1 MKNSFA
7 FDVFGR
13 SLFGRAVVVVGA
25 VMMAMLLR
33 DPALAEDYLVGPQDK
48 LRIEVVEWRATTA
61 SIFEW
66 SPLSGVFTVSTSGN
80 LSMPILGNIAVGGK
94 TVEQI
99 ADEVSEKLQ
108 KSVGLQQRPSASVE
122 VAEYRPFFVG
132 GLVARPGKYDYFPG
146 LTVLQAL
153 SMAGGYARTTDR
165 DMMGLQQD
173 VLSKRGSLQELESE
187 RIALLARS
195 ARLDAVLQGASEFS
209 FPQELKEIADQPGGL
224 HILEDEKKIFQ
235 QTRNAIEAEKQ
246 ALERSKDFAAEQ
258 MDVLKSKATA
268 LQKQADLADQQLGA
282 ISTLVSK
289 GLSATNRQFGAE
301 QFVSELQNRQLDVSM
316 ALIST
321 QQTVSQA
328 EFRIDDV
335 DAGYR
340 LEARKQQ
347 VDVRDRLTAI
357 EEKLRTV
364 RAQIGTIELYAPQA
378 AALAEL
384 DADEPLVTIIIR
396 NKDGELTRLDV
407 DELAEVLP
415 GDVVQVEQ
423 ASN

>member
-1 MKNSFA
+1 MKSFFA
-7 FDVFGR
+7 FDGLVR
-13 SLFGRAVVVVGA
+13 TLRAR
-25 VMMAMLLR
+25 AMLVLGSLILGLLLPVSAMA
-33 DPALAEDYLVGPQDK
+33 DDYLVGPQDK
-48 LRIEVVEWRATTA
+48 LKIEVVEWRATTA

-66 SPLSGVFTVSTSGN
+66 SPLTGEFTVSTSGN
-80 LSMPILGNIAVGGK
+80 LSMPILGNLAVSGK

-108 KSVGLQQRPSASVE
+108 KAVGLQQRPSASVE

-173 VLSKRGSLQELESE
+173 VLSRRGSLHELESE
-187 RIALLARS
+187 RLSLIARN

-209 FPQELKEIADQPGGL
+209 FPQELQKIADQPDIQK
-224 HILEDEKKIFQ
+224 ILNDEKKIFQ
-235 QTRNAIEAEKQ
+235 QTRSAIEAEKQ
-246 ALERSKDFAAEQ
+246 ALENSKDFAAEQ
-258 MDVLKSKATA
+258 MHVLKSKATA
-268 LQKQADLADQQLGA
+268 LQKQADLADAELGK
-282 ISTLVSK
+282 ISTLVAK
-289 GLSATNRQFGAE
+289 GLSASNRQFGAE

-316 ALIST
+316 ALISA

-328 EFRIDDV
+328 EFRIGDV
-335 DAGYR
+335 EADYR
-340 LEARKQQ
+340 LDAQKQQ

-357 EEKLRTV
+357 DEKLRTV
-364 RAQIGTIELYAPQA
+364 RAQIGTIELFAPQA
-378 AALAEL
+378 AAIAAL
-384 DADEPLVTIIIR
+384 DDDEPLVTVIIR
-396 NKDGELTRLDV
+396 NQNGELKRVTV

-423 ASN
+423 AAK